1 MDSSDFAGRH
11 LLHVVEPDCRE
22 FLEGQGVG
30 RDVPESATVL
40 FGDDFVQ
47 GAGSLGLCGL
57 ERLGVGYRSGAA
69 GVIDAYT
76 ACDGEQPGSE
86 APLLFVAMQVGVG
99 ADERLL
105 Q

>member
-1 MDSSDFAGRH
+1 MVTGVSDGY
-11 LLHVVEPDCRE
+11 VVT
-22 FLEGQGVG
+22 L
-30 RDVPESATVL
+30 VL
-40 FGDDFVQ
+40 V
-47 GAGSLGLCGL
+47 
-57 ERLGVGYRSGAA
+57 GVGYRSGAA
-69 GVIDAYT
+69 GVVDAYT